1 MHNKGGRDEK
11 CWAIREQ
18 IEKTNCVI
26 GIKNSKQ
33 FYPMLEFNFYNESYL
48 KIAKCPC
55 DYTKAT

>member
-1 MHNKGGRDEK
+1 VLRVMESFSVMHNKGGRDEK

-33 FYPMLEFNFYNESYL
+33 FYPMLEFNFYNES
-48 KIAKCPC
+48 
-55 DYTKAT
+55 